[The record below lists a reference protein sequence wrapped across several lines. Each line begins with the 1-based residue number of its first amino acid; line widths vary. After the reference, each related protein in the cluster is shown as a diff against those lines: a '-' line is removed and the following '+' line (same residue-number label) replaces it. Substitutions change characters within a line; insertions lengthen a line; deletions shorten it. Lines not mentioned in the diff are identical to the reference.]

1 MGRSPAPD
9 RRVIFTA
16 APLAGAMI
24 VDIEARSDERGFFAR
39 AWCREE
45 LVAAGLDPRLEQA
58 NISFSDHRGTLR
70 GLHYQRAPHAE
81 VKLIRCTR
89 GAIYDVIVDL
99 RPDSTT
105 YLGSFG
111 IELTDENRRMLYV
124 PEGFAHGYQTLT
136 DGAEAFYW
144 VSAAYAPE
152 AEGGMRWDDPLCKI
166 SWPIIEEARLS
177 EKDLGWPDYE
187 PEAA

>member
-1 MGRSPAPD
+1 M
-9 RRVIFTA
+9 IFTA
-16 APLAGAMI
+16 TPLAGAMI
-24 VDIEARSDERGFFAR
+24 VDIEAHTDERGFFAR

-45 LVAAGLDPRLEQA
+45 LVSAGLDPRLEQA
-58 NISFSDHRGTLR
+58 NISFSHHRGTLR
-70 GLHYQRAPHAE
+70 GLHYQRAPHTE

-99 RPDSTT
+99 RPDSPT

-124 PEGFAHGYQTLT
+124 PEGFAHGYQTLI
-136 DGAEAFYW
+136 DGAEAFYL

-152 AEGGMRWDDPLCKI
+152 AEAGMRWDDPLFKI

-177 EKDLGWPDYE
+177 EKDLGWPDYV